1 MNEALSIG
9 EAEKRLADA
18 RLRYESAHAKYE
30 EARKDE
36 TNAINALNAAQGDFD
51 AAVDALKRG
60 APWNSDWH
68 AARNRHRAE
77 AAK

>member
-36 TNAINALNAAQGDFD
+36 TNAMNGLNAAEREFD
-51 AAVDALKRG
+51 AAVEALKQS

-68 AARNRHRAE
+68 TARNRTK
-77 AAK
+77 AAGDR